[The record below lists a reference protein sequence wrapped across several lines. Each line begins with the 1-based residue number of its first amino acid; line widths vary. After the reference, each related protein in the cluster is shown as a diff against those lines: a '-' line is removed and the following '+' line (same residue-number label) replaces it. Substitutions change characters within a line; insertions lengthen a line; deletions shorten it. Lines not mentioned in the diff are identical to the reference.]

1 MDIHETALP
10 EVLVFE
16 PRVFG
21 DERGYFFESFRQDIF
36 EKHVGKVTF
45 VQDNESFS
53 GYGILRGLHYQKP
66 PLMQGKLVRVVKG
79 RVLDVAVDI
88 RKESPTFGA
97 HVSHILSDENR
108 QMMWIPR
115 GFAHGFVVLS
125 EQAIFSYKCD
135 NYYSPEHEAGILWN
149 DPELAIDW
157 GIAEDKIRVSAK
169 DTGQPFFKD
178 AFHFPYEEFRK
189 ERGERRSKE

>member
-1 MDIHETALP
+1 MKHTTTAIP
-10 EVLVFE
+10 EILVFE

-36 EKHVGKVTF
+36 EKHAGRVTF

-53 GYGILRGLHYQKP
+53 EYGIVRGLHYQKP
-66 PLMQGKLVRVVKG
+66 PLAQGKLVRVVKG
-79 RVLDVAVDI
+79 KVLDVAVDI
-88 RKESPTFGA
+88 REGSPTFGA
-97 HVSHILSDENR
+97 HVSRMLSDENK

-135 NYYSPEHEAGILWN
+135 NYYSSDHDAGILWN
-149 DPELAIDW
+149 DPDIRIDW
-157 GIAEDKIRVSAK
+157 GIAEEQVQVSEK
-169 DTGQPFFKD
+169 DANQPFFKD
-178 AFHFPYEEFRK
+178 AYHFSYDDFKQEKVYP
-189 ERGERRSKE
+189 RR